1 VSKESLQEALPL
13 WTRVLRELGSFA
25 LVAVILWFSF
35 TKMFESL
42 EKIQNTESKIIAF
55 LEQQTK
61 VLDKLEARL
70 TLLESRGK

>member
-1 VSKESLQEALPL
+1 VSKESLENLPL

-35 TKMFESL
+35 TKMSESL
-42 EKIQNTESKIIAF
+42 EKIQSTESKIIAF
-55 LEQQTK
+55 LEQQTR

-70 TLLESRGK
+70 SLLEARKP